1 QIIAREGLL
10 VDGRAHPLLAV
21 RRDALLA
28 GARYWRQLRFSEDDP
43 AHRRRPGRPKGEAWS
58 PARAAAAKLRRG
70 TDAKGSRSFP
80 RHSPHGGAVRPRPR
94 DRARRGRAG
103 RGPDRGLRDQTLC
116 GWPTGGPG
124 RDAPPVV

>member
-1 QIIAREGLL
+1 LEAYTFTVAEMAWLERALESHDLADQCAQIIAREGLL

-58 PARAAAAKLRRG
+58 PARAAAAKLRRV
-70 TDAKGSRSFP
+70 TDAKG
-80 RHSPHGGAVRPRPR
+80 
-94 DRARRGRAG
+94 
-103 RGPDRGLRDQTLC
+103 
-116 GWPTGGPG
+116 
-124 RDAPPVV
+124 